1 MINDS
6 WWRCISPAY
15 SGNSKKNI
23 KVPFYNILSERDS
36 MYIITPWLATS
47 LYIVDCWGSTEYSHL
62 ASSLWSGDTGTVDWS
77 GQSSVR
83 AGQCRSEDKRRQSWW
98 SPALQLQSDFSS
110 SLSSFRPVGAGT
122 APPEVSQNILLL
134 FFILV
139 EKNIYFYISRDL
151 HSRLPSVPGGSS
163 ETRWAVKNRVC
174 IEL

>member
-23 KVPFYNILSERDS
+23 KVPFYHILSERDS

-134 FFILV
+134 FFYPRG
-139 EKNIYFYISRDL
+139 EKYLFLYFQRPAQPTALSSWRIVRN
-151 HSRLPSVPGGSS
+151 SVSS
-163 ETRWAVKNRVC
+163 E
-174 IEL
+174 E

>member
-1 MINDS
+1 MTLHLS
-6 WWRCISPAY
+6 SLLWELQ
-15 SGNSKKNI
+15 KNI

-139 EKNIYFYISRDL
+139 EKNIYFIF
-151 HSRLPSVPGGSS
+151 P
-163 ETRWAVKNRVC
+163 ETCTADCPQFLEDRQKLGEQWR
-174 IEL
+174 IEFV